1 MMRQMKRSVL
11 QVLLGIM
18 CAGALLYGGD
28 WAVFRIRLARGAGA
42 LGSVTVNAYYA
53 VPEKNGRTEYDFQ
66 SSGPQA
72 CANAIFPHVGYLPCW
87 YLRKHPD
94 QEIKL

>member
-1 MMRQMKRSVL
+1 MTSQMKKTVL
-11 QVLLGIM
+11 NVLLGMM
-18 CAGALLYGGD
+18 CATALLYVAD

-42 LGSVTVNAYYA
+42 LESVTVNAYYA

-72 CANAIFPHVGYLPCW
+72 CANAIFSHMGYLPCW
-87 YLRKHPD
+87 YLRKHAD

>member
-1 MMRQMKRSVL
+1 MKRIVL
-11 QVLLGIM
+11 KLIAVLGCAAVLLY
-18 CAGALLYGGD
+18 AGD
-28 WAVFRIRLARGAGA
+28 WTVFRIRLARSAGA

-53 VPEKNGRTEYDFQ
+53 VPEKNGKTEYDLQ

-72 CANAIFPHVGYLPCW
+72 CANAIFPHMEFLPCW
-87 YLRKHPD
+87 YLRRQAD